1 MAKERDVLSARGR
14 RLRDLER
21 RSRNEP
27 ERPRFLIV
35 CEGSKTEPNYFE
47 DARVFYRIGTADV
60 EICGKEC
67 GSAPISVVE
76 FAEKRYEEEKR
87 SYERV
92 FCVFDRDSHPS
103 FNEAVARVRSRAA
116 DGFVA
121 IYSVPCFEFWILLH
135 FRESRKAYVREGERS
150 PCSALL
156 EDLAADFPGYRKG
169 MEDVF
174 GRLETRLHDA
184 RRRAVR
190 VIADAERTGDIN
202 PSTLVHQ
209 LIDALAALAPSA
221 KSE

>member
-14 RLRDLER
+14 RLKDLER

-47 DARVFYRIGTADV
+47 DARVFYRIGTAVV

-87 SYERV
+87 GYERV

-135 FRESRKAYVREGERS
+135 FRESRKAYVREGDRS
-150 PCSALL
+150 PCTALL
-156 EDLAADFPGYRKG
+156 GDMEADFPGYKKG
-169 MEDVF
+169 IEGVF
-174 GRLETRLHDA
+174 RRLEDRLQDA
-184 RRRAVR
+184 QRRAVR
-190 VIADAERTGDIN
+190 ILVDAEKTGDIN
-202 PSTLVHQ
+202 PSTFVHQ
-209 LIDALAALAPSA
+209 LIDELAALAPSA
-221 KSE
+221 KTE